1 MEGIWQESL
10 LTLWLIGTKYIKK
23 IALCDTN
30 TAKMLTIVIIIDT
43 QFLPMFKKKL
53 GGITNPKKSMSK
65 VGKILKLWDEKVT
78 IGIAVF

>member
-1 MEGIWQESL
+1 MEGTWQESL

-43 QFLPMFKKKL
+43 QFLPMLKKKL